1 VTQAFGAP
9 ERKTYDYFRVHKNSV
24 RDAIQACRDESFE
37 PSPPP
42 QQQQEEAEA
51 EAEAEMQP
59 HQANAPEA
67 QVEGTV
73 VDAQAQ

>member
-42 QQQQEEAEA
+42 QQQQARVERV
-51 EAEAEMQP
+51 QP